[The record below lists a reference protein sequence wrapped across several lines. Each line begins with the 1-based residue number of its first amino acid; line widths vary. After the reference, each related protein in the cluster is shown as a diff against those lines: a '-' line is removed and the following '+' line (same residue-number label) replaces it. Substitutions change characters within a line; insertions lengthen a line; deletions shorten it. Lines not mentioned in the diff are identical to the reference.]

1 VSQLG
6 GDMKTKPAVG
16 AVAALGVKILFGT
29 CSWSAETQNAPPQT
43 GATQGSSI
51 AETSA
56 ASAGQSSSA
65 ADALQEVVVSA
76 ERRTLNALTT
86 PISIQTISGDD
97 LESQHL
103 GVVADLQNVVPSLQV
118 NTQGQNNFLNIRGV
132 GSTAFEPTLVSGVGV
147 FKDGFYMPSTFQLQ
161 DPFFDL
167 ANTQVLRG
175 PQGTFAGFASM
186 GGELDINSA
195 SPNFQGTNG
204 YIEGAFGNYTDQKVD
219 GAVNIPVSDTLA
231 MRLAFFE
238 ETRGSFYRDNG
249 AIVTSGASKPVL
261 DPGSIDTHAFR
272 LGTLWKPTD
281 KFQALFKFEFNSTS
295 NQGIASEPNQ
305 SVFILPPAAV
315 PNGCPTSTTPTGR
328 EPAGP
333 GGTCHSPYYAYSTHI
348 PFAINISDL
357 TLKDTFRDY
366 VATLELRYTLPD
378 DVVLR
383 SLTGFWQDT
392 GTTLGSL
399 SNDSFNA
406 GYSVGYLPSEDHYQQ
421 EFDLIS
427 PATGKL
433 QWVAGAV
440 GFYRN
445 APGIVSQ
452 TEYFPPPASMTT
464 PEYININEQTVF
476 RSGGVFANID
486 YQLTNSLQFQ
496 IGARQSWDNNSVYG
510 TPPGPF
516 VEVALPGTAAFLK
529 ACQRINPPA
538 GYGCVPVIEQGSLQ
552 DKVPTGKVGL
562 NWTPLEGQFLYA
574 FYARGYQP
582 GGYQG
587 TSTFKPAYVNDYEMG
602 WKTTDFNRHLQAS
615 IGGFWMTYFNM
626 QEPLTDLVTGQA
638 DDVNLA
644 PSTIKGIEV
653 TATGRVGGFSVNF
666 SGSYTRSKL
675 GSSPPAIAAYALP
688 PGAANFGQCGYPQY
702 PAGACTNFKPYY
714 VALSG
719 EQNPYTPEFQG
730 TLDAQYAFTVDKG
743 SITPRVSY
751 SYTASQYS
759 SLFENSPYYYMGP
772 RHIFNAFLSYQIG
785 QLNVQAYGT
794 NLTNEVYLSGQNASN
809 VFYGAPRQF
818 GISIRR
824 DF

>member
-1 VSQLG
+1 
-6 GDMKTKPAVG
+6 MKADRVGG
-16 AVAALGVKILFGT
+16 AVAALAVNIVFGVY
-29 CSWSAETQNAPPQT
+29 SR
-43 GATQGSSI
+43 
-51 AETSA
+51 
-56 ASAGQSSSA
+56 A
-65 ADALQEVVVSA
+65 ADAQNASPQTDTTQNSSTTAPLTASASQSSPAADQLQEVVITA
-76 ERRTLNALTT
+76 ERRTVSAQTT
-86 PISIQTISGDD
+86 PISIQAISGGD
-97 LESQHL
+97 LESQQL

-118 NTQGQNNFLNIRGV
+118 NTQGQTNFLNIRGV
-132 GSTAFEPTLVSGVGV
+132 GTTAFIPTIVSGVGV
-147 FKDGFYMPSTFQLQ
+147 FKDGFYMPSSLQLQ

-167 ANTQVLRG
+167 ADVQVLRG

-195 SPNFQGTNG
+195 SPNFRGVNG
-204 YIEGAFGNYTDQKVD
+204 YIDGAFGNYTDQRVE
-219 GAVNIPVSDTLA
+219 GAVNMPVSDTFA
-231 MRLAFFE
+231 IRLAFFE
-238 ETRGSFYRDNG
+238 ETRGSFYRDVG
-249 AIVTSGASKPVL
+249 AIVTSGTSKPVI

-281 KFQALFKFEFNSTS
+281 DFQALFKFEFNSTS
-295 NQGIASEPNQ
+295 NEGIAPEPNQ

-315 PNGCPTSTTPTGR
+315 GNGCPTSTTPTGR

-333 GGTCHSPYYAYSTHI
+333 GGTCHSPYYAYSTHV
-348 PFAINISDL
+348 PFVLNYSDL
-357 TLKDTFRDY
+357 ALADTFRDF
-366 VATLELRYTLPD
+366 VSTLELRYTLPN
-378 DVVLR
+378 DVVFR

-392 GTTLGSL
+392 GTTLGTL
-399 SNDSFNA
+399 SEDSFNG
-406 GYSVGYLPSEDHYQQ
+406 GYSASYFPREDHYQQ

-427 PATGKL
+427 PTAGRL
-433 QWVAGAV
+433 QWVVGAV
-440 GFYRN
+440 YFYRT
-445 APGIVSQ
+445 APSFANE
-452 TEYFPPPASMTT
+452 TEYFPPPASTTT
-464 PEYININEQTVF
+464 PEYINIAEQSIF
-476 RSGGVFANID
+476 RSEGVFANVN

-496 IGARQSWDNNSVYG
+496 IGARLSADNNSVYAP
-510 TPPGPF
+510 PPGSY
-516 VEVALPGTAAFLK
+516 VEVAIPGTAAFLNP
-529 ACQRINPPA
+529 CQRFNAPA
-538 GYGCVPVIEQGSLQ
+538 GYGCVDIVQQGRFQ
-552 DKVPTGKVGL
+552 DRVPTGKVGL

-587 TSTFKPAYVNDYEMG
+587 DSTFKPAYVNDYEIG

-615 IGGFWMTYFNM
+615 IGGFWMTYYNM

-666 SGSYTRSKL
+666 SGDYTQSRL

-688 PGAANFGQCGYPQY
+688 PGATNFGQCGYPQY
-702 PAGACTNFKPYY
+702 PAGACTNFRPYY
-714 VALSG
+714 VTLSG
-719 EQNPYTPEFQG
+719 EQNPYTPKFQG
-730 TLDAQYAFTVDKG
+730 TLDAKYAFTVGNG

-751 SYTASQYS
+751 SYTSSQYS

-772 RHIFNAFLSYQIG
+772 RHVFDAFLSYQIG

-794 NLTNEVYLSGQNASN
+794 NLTNEVYVSGQNASN
-809 VFYGAPRQF
+809 VFYGAPRQI